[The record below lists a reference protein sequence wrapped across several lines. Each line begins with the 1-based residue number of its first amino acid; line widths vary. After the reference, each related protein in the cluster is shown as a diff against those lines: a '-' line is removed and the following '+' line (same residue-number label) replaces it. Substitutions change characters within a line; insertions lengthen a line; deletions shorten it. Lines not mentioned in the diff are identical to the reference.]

1 MIECEYIIL
10 LILIT
15 SKLFLL
21 LLFYHLDTRATTLP
35 LIPINHHRV
44 TAIDDITT
52 LGFCALLLLLSRRG
66 SRCSRL

>member
-21 LLFYHLDTRATTLP
+21 LLFIISIRA
-35 LIPINHHRV
+35 R
-44 TAIDDITT
+44 
-52 LGFCALLLLLSRRG
+52 LLHVNT
-66 SRCSRL
+66 